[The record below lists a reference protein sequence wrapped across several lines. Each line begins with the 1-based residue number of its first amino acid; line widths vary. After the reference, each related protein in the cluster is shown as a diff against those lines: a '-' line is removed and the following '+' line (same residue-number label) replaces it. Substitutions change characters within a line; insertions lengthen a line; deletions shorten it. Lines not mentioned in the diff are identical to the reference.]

1 MIRLILIGLLAIS
14 VACSKTDTLGDDAP
28 REVAIAGQPTF
39 ENGVGELLALKCGYC
54 HVIPA
59 SDLSPD
65 NIVTDLDLNQ
75 YATRLS
81 GTQVIRGADAIGRWI
96 KEGILDHGVNVFY
109 NSADARQMPL
119 DYGTPL
125 TQREKDAL
133 VAWSSVGSP
142 QNSQP
147 DPTGNKD
154 DGAGPYLTYC
164 VQCHDQGQGTFF
176 GQQYYGAPVR
186 RSAITT
192 AKVKSM
198 WLYRVSQLSPA
209 PNGYSLQP
217 LDDQTA
223 ADIKA
228 YMLELSLLE
237 D

>member
-1 MIRLILIGLLAIS
+1 MMRLTLLLLLGLA
-14 VACSKTDTLGDDAP
+14 VACSKTDTLGDEPP
-28 REVAIAGQPTF
+28 REVAISGQPTY
-39 ENGVGELLALKCGYC
+39 ENGVGELLKLKCGYC
-54 HVIPA
+54 HVVPA

-75 YATRLS
+75 YETRLA
-81 GTQVIRGADAIGRWI
+81 GTQVVRGADSIGRWI
-96 KEGILDHGVNVFY
+96 KEGILDHGVNAFY

-125 TQREKDAL
+125 TQAEKDAL
-133 VAWSSVGSP
+133 VAWSAVGSP
-142 QNSQP
+142 KNSAV
-147 DPTGNKD
+147 DPTGDKNN
-154 DGAGPYLTYC
+154 GAGPYFTYC
-164 VQCHDQGQGTFF
+164 VQCHDQGQGTFY
-176 GQQYYGAPVR
+176 GEQYYGAPIR
-186 RSAITT
+186 RASITT

-198 WLYRVSQLSPA
+198 WLYRVSQLDPA

-228 YMLELSLLE
+228 FMLDLSLLE